1 MRFSA
6 SGGSGAENV
15 MEESAMSKYDFEI
28 DLSQNT
34 STGIILS
41 KIKSG
46 SVVLE
51 FGCATGR
58 MTRYMKEELG
68 CQVFIVEYD
77 ADAYE
82 TARQYAQDGLCDD
95 ILSYRWEERFGG
107 IRFDAILFAD
117 VLEHLTAPEEALTRA
132 AGMLKEDGCLFAS
145 IPNVTHNDIVLK
157 ACQER
162 FDYTPTG
169 LLDDT
174 HVHFWGLKNIEA
186 LSGKCGLHIREIA
199 ATYCPTGQT
208 EQYGASGRTEKPLLE
223 NLLRERTGGEI
234 YQFLVTFDKNPEA
247 DTVYSLRTPSIQSSV
262 YLDTG
267 ADFNQQERIELEAP
281 CFGEGSYQVHYII
294 SDTAGIKRVRFDP
307 IELQSCILRQVSIRQ
322 DGNVLP
328 LICPNAVK
336 LEAGMLLPGKD
347 PMVYTDVLT
356 GTGPIEIQAEILL
369 PGERYLAWVQDT
381 CLRQRDAITD
391 CAVREGD
398 LQNRLASSEGENR
411 QLRGEL
417 GEKLARLNSLQETA
431 DSLARDKQRLQE
443 TADSLTRDKQRLQE
457 TADSLARDKQRLQ
470 ETADSLTL
478 ERQRLK
484 TRILGLSDEK
494 KHLQETVQNLTRENG
509 ELRIDLGAYIV
520 LANNKDRY
528 ALELER
534 ELEWT
539 RAEMEHYRGL
549 PVIKIYDFLIRLYVG
564 VKRRVK
570 RLIGK
575 KEQA

>member
-95 ILSYRWEERFGG
+95 ILNYRWEERFGG

-117 VLEHLTAPEEALTRA
+117 VLEHLTAPEEVLSRA

-247 DTVYSLRTPSIQSSV
+247 DTVYALRTPSIQSSV

-267 ADFNQQERIELEAP
+267 ADFNQQERIGLEAP

-381 CLRQRDAITD
+381 CLRQRDEGNTLRAQLG
-391 CAVREGD
+391 AGAAREAD

-417 GEKLARLNSLQETA
+417 GEKLARLNS
-431 DSLARDKQRLQE
+431 
-443 TADSLTRDKQRLQE
+443 LQE

-534 ELEWT
+534 ELERTRAELEWT
-539 RAEMEHYRGL
+539 RVEMEHYRGL
-549 PVIKIYDFLIRLYVG
+549 PVIKIYDFLIRLYFG